1 MVGANE
7 EAAPVGMAGWNLDWG
22 LDLGLPFK
30 TATPELHRLVI
41 RGWTVDDCGSY
52 RIRQGLAC
60 LDHTYSLGVGV
71 TNAPTYLITD
81 SRMEPTVDP

>member
-41 RGWTVDDCGSY
+41 RGWT
-52 RIRQGLAC
+52 L
-60 LDHTYSLGVGV
+60 T
-71 TNAPTYLITD
+71 
-81 SRMEPTVDP
+81 TVEAIKFAKATRV